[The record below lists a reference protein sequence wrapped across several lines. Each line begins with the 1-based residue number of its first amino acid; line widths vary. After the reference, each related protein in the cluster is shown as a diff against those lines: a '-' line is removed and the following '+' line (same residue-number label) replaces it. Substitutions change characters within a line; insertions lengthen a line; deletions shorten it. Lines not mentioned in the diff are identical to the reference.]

1 MIHLLGPPLAGS
13 GNGPQPLRLR
23 PKTWAL
29 LARIAL
35 AGKPLSRPLLAAEIF
50 PEALDRL
57 ASLRWHLAD
66 LRRSLPAPLA
76 GAIVAGPDSI
86 HSTFD
91 TDVAMLRAAA
101 EPTPE
106 LLALYR
112 GDLCEGLS
120 ARTTP
125 SFEGWLYVEQE
136 ELRRRFR
143 RLAVGWAERCRAA
156 ATPELAIPPL
166 SRLATIDPYLEEG
179 HILLVE
185 AYESAGRPDAARA
198 AYEHYARITRDELG
212 ADPSPALAARYG
224 QDGRHGR
231 TLPADELV
239 PLSSVTIHVVSWP
252 GSGRPVLAIHGSGMS
267 GYALTTLAERL
278 LPELRLVAPDL
289 RGHGFSDKPA
299 EGNGLEDNAADVRE
313 LASALGLERPLML
326 GFSIGGAVATVAA
339 SKMNV
344 SGLILLEGVVGDQA
358 FTASVGAPILKSFA
372 AHLAQ
377 RFPSIDAYIEAWRAN
392 PPQWSDEAMR
402 VADRMVRFEIAPL
415 PDGSYRR
422 RGLRSSLEQLWA
434 TTGTVNTLGAL
445 RAVDAPVLLVRA
457 GLPWRE
463 TVYFTPAVTEAQRR
477 AAPRSEVYLAAGC
490 SHPML
495 VRDPEPGLIAAIK
508 GFAAGL
514 G

>member
-1 MIHLLGPPLAGS
+1 MIHLLGPPLAS
-13 GNGPQPLRLR
+13 SENEPQPLRLR

-35 AGKPLSRPLLAAEIF
+35 AGKPLSRPMVAGEIF

-66 LRRSLPAPLA
+66 LKRSLPAPLA
-76 GAIVAGPDSI
+76 SAIHANPELI
-86 HSTFD
+86 HGTLPS
-91 TDVAMLRAAA
+91 DVALLRAAG
-101 EPTPE
+101 EPSVE

-112 GDLCEGLS
+112 GDLCAGLS
-120 ARTTP
+120 ARTAP
-125 SFEGWLYVEQE
+125 SFDGWLYVEQE

-143 RLAVGWAERCRAA
+143 RLAVAWADRCRAA

-185 AYESAGRPDAARA
+185 AYERAGRPEAARA

-212 ADPSPALAARYG
+212 ADPSPVLAARYG
-224 QDGRHGR
+224 EHSRHGR

-267 GYALTTLAERL
+267 GYAMTRLAERL
-278 LPELRLVAPDL
+278 LPELCVVAPDL

-299 EGNGLEDNAADVRE
+299 AGNGLDDNAGDVRE
-313 LASALGLERPLML
+313 LAAALGLNRPLVL
-326 GFSIGGAVATVAA
+326 GFSIGGAVATLAA
-339 SKMNV
+339 SKMEV
-344 SGLILLEGVVGDQA
+344 SGLLLLEGVVGDQA
-358 FTASVGAPILKSFA
+358 FTASVGAPVLEGFA

-377 RFPSIDAYIEAWRAN
+377 RCPSIDAYIKAWRAN

-422 RGLRSSLEQLWA
+422 RGLRSALEELWA
-434 TTGTVNTLGAL
+434 TTGSVNTLDSL
-445 RAVDAPVLLVRA
+445 RAIDAPVLLVRA
-457 GLPWRE
+457 GLPWGE
-463 TVYFTPAVTEAQRR
+463 KPYFTPAVIEAQRR
-477 AAPRSEVYLAAGC
+477 AARNSEVYLAAGC

-508 GFAAGL
+508 GFAARL
-514 G
+514 E